1 MNDWENYWNNVQLT
15 GKEGQVFWDSVS
27 EKAFLEDLLR
37 FKNYLDL
44 SLPIIDLG
52 CGNGRQSRFLAKHFE
67 KVIGVDVSESA
78 IRLANLETV
87 DEDNI
92 EYRVFDAVNTEDA
105 RALHDGYGD
114 MNIYMRGV
122 LHMIKRR
129 DRRQFINNLELL
141 LGNQGILY
149 QLELPSEAILYL
161 RTLPEDIFSQIP
173 KITRRIGFNF
183 EERALYYPDEKW
195 KVLDQGQNVTISTVP
210 LVNGKEGAV
219 PANFLIL
226 KPRTSDHG
234 QQGDQ

>member
-1 MNDWENYWNNVQLT
+1 MNDWENYWNNVQQT

-78 IRLANLETV
+78 IRLAKQETV

-105 RALHDGYGD
+105 RALHDAYGD

-226 KPRTSDHG
+226 KPRTSDHS